1 MEEVTIA
8 VPGLWADHH
17 VVTVLGLLRN
27 EPGVASVTASALAK
41 NVHLSYDPAATGPQ
55 QIAARLNE
63 NGYATGAAEG
73 DEAPPTDKPAW
84 NTAGVRITTTDPAD
98 AAMSGDHRK
107 Y

>member
-27 EPGVASVTASALAK
+27 EPGVASVTASALEK
-41 NVHLSYDPAATGPQ
+41 NVRLSYDPDATSPEQ
-55 QIAARLNE
+55 VAARLNAG
-63 NGYATGAAEG
+63 GYATGAADA

-84 NTAGVRITTTDPAD
+84 TTAGVRSTTTDPAD
-98 AAMSGDHRK
+98 LAMSGDHRK

>member
-17 VVTVLGLLRN
+17 VVTVLGLLRG
-27 EPGVASVTASALAK
+27 EPGVASVTASALEK
-41 NVHLSYDPAATGPQ
+41 NVRLSYDPALTSPDQ
-55 QIAARLNE
+55 VAARLNE
-63 NGYATGAAEG
+63 AGYATGAADA

-84 NTAGVRITTTDPAD
+84 TTAGVRITTTDPAD
-98 AAMSGDHRK
+98 LAMSGDHRK

>member
-27 EPGVASVTASALAK
+27 EPGVASVTASALEK
-41 NVHLSYDPAATGPQ
+41 SVRLSYDPDATSPE
-55 QIAARLNE
+55 QIAAHLSKG
-63 NGYATGAAEG
+63 GYATGPAEA
-73 DEAPPTDKPAW
+73 DAAPPTDKPAW
-84 NTAGVRITTTDPAD
+84 TTAGVRITTTDPAD
-98 AAMSGDHRK
+98 LAMSGDHRK

>member
-27 EPGVASVTASALAK
+27 EPGVASVTASALEK
-41 NVHLSYDPAATGPQ
+41 SVRLSYDPETISPE

-63 NGYATGAAEG
+63 GGYATGSADA
-73 DEAPPTDKPAW
+73 DDAPPTDKPAW

-98 AAMSGDHRK
+98 LAMSGDHRK

>member
-27 EPGVASVTASALAK
+27 EPGVASVTASALEK
-41 NVHLSYDPAATGPQ
+41 NVRLSYDPEATSPER
-55 QIAARLNE
+55 IAAHLNE
-63 NGYATGAAEG
+63 NSYDTGVAG
-73 DEAPPTDKPAW
+73 DDEAPPTDKPAW
-84 NTAGVRITTTDPAD
+84 TTAGVRITATDPAD

>member
-27 EPGVASVTASALAK
+27 EPGVASVTASALEK
-41 NVHLSYDPAATGPQ
+41 NVRLSYDPETTGPE

-63 NGYATGAAEG
+63 GGYATGAAG
-73 DEAPPTDKPAW
+73 DDKAPPTDKPAW
-84 NTAGVRITTTDPAD
+84 NTAGVRTTTTDPAD
-98 AAMSGDHRK
+98 LAMSGDHRK